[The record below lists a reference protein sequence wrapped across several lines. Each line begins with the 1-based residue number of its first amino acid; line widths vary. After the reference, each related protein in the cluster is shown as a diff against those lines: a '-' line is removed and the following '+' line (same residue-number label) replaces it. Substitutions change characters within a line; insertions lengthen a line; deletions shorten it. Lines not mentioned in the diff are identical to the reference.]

1 MRTKEHAN
9 KADEHDAEPNDGD
22 DEPHCPSQGSA
33 TSNRRAVHTGV
44 QRFRRRINVPFEFAL
59 AVRTSEFTGGI
70 VIEFNLL
77 LAMGAKNLNHIATK
91 SSQGIF
97 FFPTPSKR
105 IRIFMNGMPVDLAT
119 GETMIQTIGVIGA
132 GQMGNGIAQVAAC
145 AGYDVVM
152 IDIKDEY
159 VDKGLGTIQFSLGK
173 LVSKE
178 RMTQEDADAAL
189 ARITTGTERSMCADC
204 DLVVEAVPEILSLK
218 QEIFTELD
226 NLCKPETILASN
238 TSSISITT
246 IAASTQ
252 RPEKVIGMH
261 FMNPVPIMKLVEIIN
276 GADTSDA
283 TNSAVVEAAEKMGKT
298 ALSCNDA
305 PGFVSNRILCPMIN
319 EAILTL
325 QEGVAEPEAIDGI
338 MKLGMNHPIGPLAL
352 SDLIGNDTV
361 LHIMNVLYE
370 GFGTEKY
377 APAPLLV
384 QMVEEGKL
392 GRKSGQG
399 FYTY

>member
-1 MRTKEHAN
+1 M
-9 KADEHDAEPNDGD
+9 
-22 DEPHCPSQGSA
+22 
-33 TSNRRAVHTGV
+33 V
-44 QRFRRRINVPFEFAL
+44 Q
-59 AVRTSEFTGGI
+59 
-70 VIEFNLL
+70 
-77 LAMGAKNLNHIATK
+77 K
-91 SSQGIF
+91 
-97 FFPTPSKR
+97 
-105 IRIFMNGMPVDLAT
+105 
-119 GETMIQTIGVIGA
+119 IGVIGA

-159 VDKGLGTIQFSLGK
+159 VDKGLATVRTSLGK
-173 LVSKE
+173 LVRKE
-178 RMTQEDADAAL
+178 RMTQTNADEAL
-189 ARITTGTERSMCADC
+189 ARIVTGTDRSMCADC
-204 DLVVEAVPEILSLK
+204 DLVVEAVPEVLALK
-218 QEIFTELD
+218 QEIFEELD
-226 NLCKPETILASN
+226 RVCKPETILASN
-238 TSSISITT
+238 TSSISIST
-246 IAASTQ
+246 IAASTN
-252 RPEKVIGMH
+252 RADKVIGMH

-276 GADTSDA
+276 GADTSET
-283 TNSAVVEAAEKMGKT
+283 TNTAVVAAAETMGKT

-361 LHIMNVLYE
+361 LHIMNVLHE
-370 GFGTEKY
+370 GFGVDKY

-384 QMVEEGKL
+384 QMVADGKL

-399 FYTY
+399 FYNYN